1 MAKICISA
9 LVTGHVQGVWFRQ
22 STVDQA
28 LAHGL
33 TGWTRNLFDG
43 RVEVMLC
50 GESNAV
56 RQVEAWLQIG
66 PALASVAGVDSK
78 EVELDESYDGFV
90 ILPDVAM
97 PS

>member
-9 LVTGHVQGVWFRQ
+9 LVTGNVQGVWFRQ
-22 STVDQA
+22 STLDQA
-28 LAHGL
+28 LSQGV
-33 TGWTRNLFDG
+33 TGWARNLSDG

-66 PALASVAGVDSK
+66 PELANVAAVDSE
-78 EVELDESYDGFV
+78 EVEFYESYSGFV
-90 ILPDVAM
+90 IRPDAAL
-97 PS
+97 

>member
-1 MAKICISA
+1 MAKICIRA
-9 LVTGHVQGVWFRQ
+9 IVAGHVQGVWYRQ

-33 TGWTRNLFDG
+33 TGWARNLSDG

-56 RQVEAWLQIG
+56 RQVEAWLQVG
-66 PALASVAGVDSK
+66 PALANVADVDSI
-78 EVELDESYDGFV
+78 EVGLDESLQGFV
-90 ILPDVAM
+90 ILSDA
-97 PS
+97 